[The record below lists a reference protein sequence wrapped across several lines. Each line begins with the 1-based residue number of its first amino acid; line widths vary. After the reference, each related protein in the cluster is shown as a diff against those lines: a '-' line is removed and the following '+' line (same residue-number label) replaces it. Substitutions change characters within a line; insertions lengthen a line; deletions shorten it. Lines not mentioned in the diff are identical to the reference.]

1 MTMPILMIL
10 IIIVNIFTI
19 YRLLFKLVFRDS
31 DDFNESIKYSMTPDI
46 ISFFRGEYVKDSLA
60 ELKLAFFAISC
71 ILVTVVEY
79 SIINYLINLLMGN

>member
-1 MTMPILMIL
+1 MPILMIL

-46 ISFFRGEYVKDSLA
+46 ISFFRREYVKDSLA